1 MEIRSINQNQTSFK
15 ASLNLIADKRCLPKG
30 ATKRLTKLAQTIGIN
45 TDTIIIGV
53 STRGTNKTIVRENLL
68 GCRWKEQVAG
78 SLDTCISTMATSPSK
93 KLHIPFVEKIIPG
106 TKYPGAIPKYFNS
119 KEIKMNNYKEIYR
132 YMLDIKDRFKLTV

>member
-68 GCRWKEQVAG
+68 GCRYKDQVAG
-78 SLDTCISTMATSPSK
+78 SLDTYIATTATSPSK

-106 TKYPGAIPKYFNS
+106 TKYPNAIAKYFNS